1 MGYVDGYVIPIKKS
15 KVKVYRKIAT
25 AAGKD
30 WRDHGALDYKEC
42 VGEDLFVKGCGS
54 IATMYR
60 MKKDETIVFAYVL
73 YKSRAHRDK
82 VNAKVMK
89 DPRIANVD
97 FGAMPF
103 DMKRMTMGGFDVIV
117 DYKKKR

>member
-1 MGYVDGYVIPIKKS
+1 MSYVDGYVIPIKKMHVA
-15 KVKVYRKIAT
+15 KYKKIAT
-25 AAGKD
+25 AAGKV

-42 VGEDLFVKGCGS
+42 IGEDLFIKGCGS
-54 IATMYR
+54 IATMIKA
-60 MKKDETIVFAYVL
+60 KKDETVIFSYIL
-73 YKSRAHRDK
+73 YKSRKQRDA

-97 FGAMPF
+97 FKTMPF
-103 DMKRMTMGGFDVIV
+103 DMKRMTYGGFDVIV

>member
-1 MGYVDGYVIPIKKS
+1 MSYVDGYIIPIKK
-15 KVKVYRKIAT
+15 KYVKTYRKIAS
-25 AAGKD
+25 AAGKV

-42 VGEDLFVKGCGS
+42 IGEDLFVKGCGS
-54 IATMYR
+54 IATLAKA
-60 MKKDETIVFAYVL
+60 KKDETVIFSYIL

-82 VNAKVMK
+82 VNAAVMK

-97 FGAMPF
+97 FKVMPF
-103 DMKRMTMGGFDVIV
+103 DMKRMNFGGFDVIV

>member
-1 MGYVDGYVIPIKKS
+1 MSYVDGYVIPIKK
-15 KVKVYRKIAT
+15 KFVAKYKGIAA
-25 AAGKD
+25 AAGKV

-42 VGEDLFVKGCGS
+42 IGEDLFVKGCGS
-54 IATMYR
+54 LAKAHKV
-60 MKKDETIVFAYVL
+60 KKDETLIFSYIL
-73 YKSRAHRDK
+73 YKSRSHRDK

-89 DPRIANVD
+89 DPRIAGVD

-103 DMKRMTMGGFDVIV
+103 DMKRMTVGGFDVIV